1 MYKALAREN
10 RRRTNSTTAT
20 FSMGH
25 FAKRHFAV
33 QSAIWTLLGLTVTA
47 NHTPNHTVP
56 ADNYTVPTEN
66 YTASADNYT
75 VPTENHK
82 KNYTAKLT
90 GTRHKEG
97 ALPDGTVALML
108 ICLIMVFISLL
119 AISFHYC
126 NFKKK
131 EKYQKLVKEK
141 MNELVEVDLYDSD
154 N

>member
-1 MYKALAREN
+1 MYKALTREN
-10 RRRTNSTTAT
+10 SRRTNSTTAT

-25 FAKRHFAV
+25 LAKRHFAV

-47 NHTPNHTVP
+47 NHVPNHTVP
-56 ADNYTVPTEN
+56 
-66 YTASADNYT
+66 TAAKY
-75 VPTENHK
+75 ERNHT
-82 KNYTAKLT
+82 TAKL
-90 GTRHKEG
+90 TRHKEG

-108 ICLIMVFISLL
+108 ICFIMVFISLL

>member
-1 MYKALAREN
+1 M
-10 RRRTNSTTAT
+10 
-20 FSMGH
+20 
-25 FAKRHFAV
+25 
-33 QSAIWTLLGLTVTA
+33 
-47 NHTPNHTVP
+47 P
-56 ADNYTVPTEN
+56 ADNYTVPTENYTASADHYTVPTEN